1 MKNKLLNISKSIGI
15 IILMLTFTSIFF
27 SILNI
32 NPTTISEKEYILYM
46 SLSNI
51 ILIIIF
57 FLIYKN
63 TLIKDFKSYKK
74 NLSQNIETSIKY
86 WLIGFIIM
94 IVSNLIITFILNKG
108 LAGNE
113 EEVRKLIDSF
123 PLFMIFNAV
132 IYAPL
137 IEELTFR
144 KSIKDCVSNKWI
156 YVLTSG
162 LVFGM
167 LHIISYITSPI
178 DLVYLIPYSALGISF
193 ALLYHKTNN
202 IFSTISVHA
211 MHNLLAV
218 IIYLLGASLWKK
230 L

>member
-63 TLIKDFKSYKK
+63 TLIKDFKSYIK